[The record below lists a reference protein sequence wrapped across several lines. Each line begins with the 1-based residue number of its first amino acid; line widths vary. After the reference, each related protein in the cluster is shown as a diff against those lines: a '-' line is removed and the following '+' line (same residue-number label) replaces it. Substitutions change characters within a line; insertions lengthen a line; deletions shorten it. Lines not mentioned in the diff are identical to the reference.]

1 MKNDAKPAVSD
12 TVRADVGLT
21 PCMISRVRCIINCD
35 LAGQDPRDLTDRQL
49 LRYRKVGPA
58 TLEAIRLL
66 TDPALQFCPHCGHRI
81 EANSLLDRSD
91 LPNTI
96 FLSPLR
102 IDIFGLAF

>member
-21 PCMISRVRCIINCD
+21 PGMISRARGIINYD

-81 EANSLLDRSD
+81 EANNDY
-91 LPNTI
+91 TTA
-96 FLSPLR
+96 
-102 IDIFGLAF
+102 G